1 MPSNHLILCHPLLLL
16 PPNPPSIRVFSNE
29 SARRVRWAKY
39 WSFSFSPSSECSA
52 LISFRMDWLDLLA
65 VQGTLKNLLQHH
77 SSLALSFLYSPLSHL
92 YHGYRLLFKNCDN
105 IHIQFMVLAIFKG
118 TVQGREVHSSRAA
131 IATVHPQDCLIF
143 PHPVPTKPQSL
154 PVPPNPAP
162 GSQTAI
168 ELSNH
173 EFDLFRLSKPTV
185 AVLLR
190 LVYFALHSV
199 LEVSP
204 VLYHVSE
211 SPPF

>member
-1 MPSNHLILCHPLLLL
+1 
-16 PPNPPSIRVFSNE
+16 
-29 SARRVRWAKY
+29 
-39 WSFSFSPSSECSA
+39 
-52 LISFRMDWLDLLA
+52 MDWLDLFA
-65 VQGTLKNLLQHH
+65 VQETLKSLLQHR

-92 YHGYRLLFKNCDN
+92 YHGYILLFKNCDN
-105 IHIQFMVLAIFKG
+105 IHTQFVVLAIFKG
-118 TVQGREVHSSRAA
+118 TVQGREVHSSCCAA
-131 IATVHPQDCLIF
+131 ITTVLPQDCVIF

-168 ELSNH
+168 VLSNH

-185 AVLLR
+185 AVLLC
-190 LVYFALHSV
+190 LVYFALHNV
-199 LEVSP
+199 LEDSP

>member
-16 PPNPPSIRVFSNE
+16 PSIFPSIRVFSNE

-65 VQGTLKNLLQHH
+65 VQETLKNLLQHH

-118 TVQGREVHSSRAA
+118 TVQGREVHSSCAA

>member
-1 MPSNHLILCHPLLLL
+1 
-16 PPNPPSIRVFSNE
+16 
-29 SARRVRWAKY
+29 
-39 WSFSFSPSSECSA
+39 
-52 LISFRMDWLDLLA
+52 MDWLDLLA
-65 VQGTLKNLLQHH
+65 VQETLKNLLQHH

-92 YHGYRLLFKNCDN
+92 YHGYILLFKNCDN

-199 LEVSP
+199 LEVYP